1 MSARPTPQAAGN
13 VAALRVAER
22 KLLEF
27 RGVDK
32 RFHVNGQWH
41 PAVEGIDL
49 DVATGQVVTLVG
61 PSGCGK
67 STLLN
72 MAAGMFGPS
81 AGRVLYRG
89 EELHGLNH
97 RVGYMTQQD
106 HLLPWRTVFANI
118 ALPLELRS
126 LPRAEREQRT
136 HELVHLVGLEGFERH
151 YPAQVSGGMRK
162 RVALARLLAYD
173 PETLLMD
180 EPFGALDAQMRLS
193 LQAELLR
200 ISRRLGKTVLFVTH
214 DLDEA
219 IALADRCAVF
229 RGRPGT
235 IVDTIEVDLPAERD
249 LTAIR
254 FDARFVQLTQHLWRV
269 MAPDLAR
276 AAQGQERRP

>member
-1 MSARPTPQAAGN
+1 MNAPQLHPKVTP
-13 VAALRVAER
+13 LRVLER

-41 PAVEGIDL
+41 TAVEGVDL
-49 DVATGQVVTLVG
+49 EIAQGELVTLVG

-72 MAAGMFGPS
+72 MTAGMFGPS

-89 EELHGLNH
+89 EELTGLNH

-106 HLLPWRTVFANI
+106 HLLPWRTVFDNI
-118 ALPLELRS
+118 ALPLEIRGLS
-126 LPRAEREQRT
+126 KADREQRT

-151 YPAQVSGGMRK
+151 YPSQVSGGMRK
-162 RVALARLLAYD
+162 RS
-173 PETLLMD
+173 
-180 EPFGALDAQMRLS
+180 ALDAQMRMS

-200 ISRRLGKTVLFVTH
+200 VSRQLGKTVLFVTH

-219 IALADRCAVF
+219 IALADRCVVF
-229 RGRPGT
+229 RGRPGR
-235 IVDTIEVDLPAERD
+235 IVQVLDVGLPPDRD
-249 LTAIR
+249 LTALR
-254 FDARFVQLTQHLWRV
+254 FDPQYVALMQQLWRL
-269 MAPDLAR
+269 MAPDLAQV
-276 AAQGQERRP
+276 AAPGGRV